1 MCSTQK
7 DLTVEVD
14 VHRIIMDQE
23 GPRPSQGSGI
33 AMCHIRK
40 GLFSPVAKESMSVSY
55 HIEFTWDRVLS
66 FPQFNF
72 KKQAPSE
79 LLIYYNKSFETEMEQ
94 MIIEI
99 KSLPYNIGKK

>member
-1 MCSTQK
+1 MLHTK
-7 DLTVEVD
+7 
-14 VHRIIMDQE
+14 
-23 GPRPSQGSGI
+23 GPNGGGRCAQNYHGSGR
-33 AMCHIRK
+33 AKTKPGFRHCHVSHKERT
-40 GLFSPVAKESMSVSY
+40 FSPVAKESMSVSY
-55 HIEFTWDRVLS
+55 HIKFTWDRVLS

-72 KKQAPSE
+72 KKQAPAE